1 MMTTASGELGE
12 RKEGDAHPK
21 KQRGIDAVRCGRCNS
36 MAGRCQAVQ
45 SPEGSGLEPP
55 DPLSRRTS
63 GPELGQG
70 ARPWSSSKAHTAQHS
85 TLPCCA
91 TARVRAADAICYRMW
106 RGSPC
111 TTEPKTCSEL
121 TLSRRPVEGIV
132 TGPDTSKASRE
143 FLHCRM
149 WASERRLPT
158 YLTRQQP
165 FLPHSTCCR
174 LLQFVRCCKGR

>member
-1 MMTTASGELGE
+1 MNQGREKRAMPTQKSS
-12 RKEGDAHPK
+12 EGLT
-21 KQRGIDAVRCGRCNS
+21 QCG
-36 MAGRCQAVQ
+36 AGAATPWQGVAQAVQ